1 MVNNV
6 IWGEKYLMW
15 HGDVFI
21 TSSKNNYRAKIHL
34 SEEQSR
40 NVVQGEILDGEN
52 VLFQLVGVAGQK
64 SFIKDPKQ
72 NSEEKLFVDI
82 SSHNENTILYLPEEV
97 QTAFNSLKLWMPVK
111 EAIIKNDMST
121 ADEEKKKIEADQRV
135 RQRTRLAT
143 GAWKDSQ
150 YFSFRETRE
159 KPHDEGEVLTQE
171 EELEKGTWEFKNNF
185 AIDQEYIT
193 SMMQEAEQIRA
204 KREDQAPPEVDPDS
218 ESTPESESDGTCSVQ

>member
-1 MVNNV
+1 
-6 IWGEKYLMW
+6 
-15 HGDVFI
+15 
-21 TSSKNNYRAKIHL
+21 
-34 SEEQSR
+34 
-40 NVVQGEILDGEN
+40 
-52 VLFQLVGVAGQK
+52 
-64 SFIKDPKQ
+64 
-72 NSEEKLFVDI
+72 
-82 SSHNENTILYLPEEV
+82 
-97 QTAFNSLKLWMPVK
+97 MPVK

-204 KREDQAPPEVDPDS
+204 KREDEAPPEVDPDS
-218 ESTPESESDGTCSVQ
+218 ESTPEENDTCSVQ